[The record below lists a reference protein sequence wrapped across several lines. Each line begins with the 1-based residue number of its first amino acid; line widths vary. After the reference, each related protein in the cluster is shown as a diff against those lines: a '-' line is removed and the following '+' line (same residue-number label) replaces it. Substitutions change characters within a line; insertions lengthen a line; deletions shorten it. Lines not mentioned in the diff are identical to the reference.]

1 MGLLFYNPSVLQ
13 PLRLAFGNPPPLTQ
27 GRRRAVAHNALLTLT
42 QGRLKAAAQ
51 NMPLTL
57 AQGRLKAAAQ
67 NILLTLTQG
76 RRPA

>member
-13 PLRLAFGNPPPLTQ
+13 PLRLTYGKPPPLTQ
-27 GRRRAVAHNALLTLT
+27 GRLEAAAHNALLILT
-42 QGRLKAAAQ
+42 QGRLEAAAH
-51 NMPLTL
+51 NAPLTL
-57 AQGRLKAAAQ
+57 TQGRLKAAAQ